1 MGVISAEAGVIST
14 KAGDLVAPL
23 PFRARTYTAGRMA
36 TGVIGKA
43 EGAAN
48 TIGGQGPPTEGMYGP
63 LALGPVGGQTRKD
76 KQSKSGVRSSTP
88 PKQRMEPK

>member
-1 MGVISAEAGVIST
+1 MD
-14 KAGDLVAPL
+14 DLVAPRQ
-23 PFRARTYTAGRMA
+23 FCAWIYTAGRMA
-36 TGVIGKA
+36 TGVICKA

-48 TIGGQGPPTEGMYGP
+48 TFGGQGSPTEGMYGP
-63 LALGPVGGQTRKD
+63 LALGPVGGQTRKV